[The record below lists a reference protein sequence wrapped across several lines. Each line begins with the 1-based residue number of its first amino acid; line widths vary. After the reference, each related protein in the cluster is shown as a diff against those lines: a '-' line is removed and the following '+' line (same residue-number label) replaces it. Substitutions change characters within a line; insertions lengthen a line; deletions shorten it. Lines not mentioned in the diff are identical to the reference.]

1 MITIDTN
8 RYQIFTSYQHAHV
21 VLSKHPLES
30 VGMQCND
37 LLLGKFRQHRRVV
50 PTRFLTQS
58 RLEKIDTGEKKKLI
72 GYLRLFKKYLNA
84 LIALFTQ
91 PKLTKGYLTCVFYQM
106 MMMMILLSQ
115 P

>member
-1 MITIDTN
+1 MLC
-8 RYQIFTSYQHAHV
+8 V

-37 LLLGKFRQHRRVV
+37 LLLCKFRQHRRVV

-58 RLEKIDTGEKKKLI
+58 RLEKIDTGEKKI
-72 GYLRLFKKYLNA
+72 DRLFKKYLNA

-91 PKLTKGYLTCVFYQM
+91 PKLTKGYFTCVFYQM

>member
-1 MITIDTN
+1 
-8 RYQIFTSYQHAHV
+8 
-21 VLSKHPLES
+21 
-30 VGMQCND
+30 MQCN
-37 LLLGKFRQHRRVV
+37 LLLCKFRQHRRVV

-58 RLEKIDTGEKKKLI
+58 RLEKIDTGEKKKI
-72 GYLRLFKKYLNA
+72 DRLFKKYLNA